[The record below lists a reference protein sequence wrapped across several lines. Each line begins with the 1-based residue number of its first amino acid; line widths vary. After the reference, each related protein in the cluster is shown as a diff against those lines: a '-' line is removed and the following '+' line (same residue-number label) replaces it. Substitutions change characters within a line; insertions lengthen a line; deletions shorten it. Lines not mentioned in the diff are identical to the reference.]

1 MTTILMTGFVMMI
14 VGVLFFA
21 YFLPYII
28 LAAMIGIP
36 AYIIVNKYK
45 ERQQRKDMRMF
56 GEYLD
61 VRLKN
66 DR

>member
-14 VGVLFFA
+14 VGVLFFV

-28 LAAMIGIP
+28 LVAMIGIP
-36 AYIIVNKYK
+36 AYMIVNKYK

-66 DR
+66 G

>member
-28 LAAMIGIP
+28 LAVMIGVP
-36 AYIIVNKYK
+36 AYMIVNKYK

>member
-1 MTTILMTGFVMMI
+1 MTTILMTGFVLMI
-14 VGVLFFA
+14 VGVLIFA

-28 LAAMIGIP
+28 IAVMIGIP
-36 AYIIVNKYK
+36 VYIIVNKYK
-45 ERQQRKDMRMF
+45 ELQQRKDMRMF

-61 VRLKN
+61 KRLKN

>member
-1 MTTILMTGFVMMI
+1 MTTILMTGFVLMI
-14 VGVLFFA
+14 VGVISFA
-21 YFLPYII
+21 YFLPYFVI
-28 LAAMIGIP
+28 AVMIGIP
-36 AYIIVNKYK
+36 VYIIVNKYK
-45 ERQQRKDMRMF
+45 EQQQRKDMRMF

>member
-14 VGVLFFA
+14 VGVLFFV

-28 LAAMIGIP
+28 LAVMIGVP
-36 AYIIVNKYK
+36 AYMIVNKYK

>member
-14 VGVLFFA
+14 VGVLIFA
-21 YFLPYII
+21 YFIPYII
-28 LAAMIGIP
+28 IAVMIGIP
-36 AYIIVNKYK
+36 VYIIVNKYK